1 MFGRNQQEIV
11 ISETDIEFALEH
23 LETLPFRESLP
34 ASWDRKHLLNRI
46 SEEIGP
52 QPKIDQCIGVAPGIF
67 AIIKPFGVDLASSCE
82 TDGRLQVWLAIRTAG
97 TDPSRTSR
105 L

>member
-1 MFGRNQQEIV
+1 MFGRKRQEIV
-11 ISETDIEFALEH
+11 ISEPDIEAALEH
-23 LETLPFRESLP
+23 LGTLPFRESLP

-46 SEEIGP
+46 REEIGP
-52 QPKIDQCIGVAPGIF
+52 QPKIDQCISVAPGIF
-67 AIIKPFGVDLASSCE
+67 AIIKPFGVDLASSGE
-82 TDGRLQVWLAIRTAG
+82 ADGRLQVWLAIRIAG